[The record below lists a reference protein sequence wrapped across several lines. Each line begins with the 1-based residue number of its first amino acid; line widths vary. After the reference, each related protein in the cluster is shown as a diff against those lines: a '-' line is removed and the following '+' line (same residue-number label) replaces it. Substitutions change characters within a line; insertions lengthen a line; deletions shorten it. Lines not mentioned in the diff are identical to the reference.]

1 MFWKHSSLPLAFV
14 KDNSVRKRLSIGGRY
29 FIQVS
34 SAFFVSFL
42 SCVGSR
48 RSKLLRI
55 LQTNLSFVFS
65 LSHPSTISPALSSVP
80 LPMTSSFIFSD
91 FQFKTI
97 GQQPEL
103 LKRISAPNP
112 QDLDRS
118 YSPSISPVLPKE
130 LPLDSS
136 PDLSTQPSLRTRLSL
151 ADRLMI
157 NPSSNNDIQ
166 MENVSSDQPTSLHT
180 RSSTTPAINPVSTN
194 QSLNKDIIAGTAVS
208 ASGRSQQP
216 HNTMNV
222 SGVLSPHH
230 GHNLPTTLG
239 PKASNLSRSS
249 SGRSNLGINP
259 QTSARSLTLQSNAAT
274 SISRPGT
281 PNNSAASV
289 ATEVPPFA
297 TLRQLQARIASSIAN
312 LKPVSTK
319 NVLLLAQSLKEQQRG
334 ILISVHSAQTIA
346 QQALD
351 SAQASVTACH
361 DCLKVAESTQV
372 QIDEVMAAIENIG
385 GHASGW
391 NVGLEALKDDFRQL
405 KAWARDLEISEAQR
419 QRDFKETE
427 AKRRSQERTPQPQ
440 GSSTKRLLTPQPAQS
455 PAVSPNL
462 SSPSS
467 VPISVEHEA
476 DAATRAWDQLRE
488 QSAERRR
495 LAEAEL
501 RKHREAEERLEQ
513 EQKQAQAL
521 VEAREA
527 KLAHIRAGRI
537 EAEQREKTR
546 QQEEAEEAELK
557 RKELDRMR
565 EEAIQFQLAQRKASE
580 ERRDA
585 EENEKVYQAEKVM
598 AAKRLAEEQKR
609 RDLEARETLA
619 RRREVEKA
627 KAVEAEAQRQYLLQE
642 QEVKRQE
649 IVAQKHR
656 ANAEAAKKIHAERA
670 KEKQANRIAS
680 IDKSITPPHQN
691 TPPPP
696 GQSTV
701 AANFSKF
708 DLGNTSTTS
717 AGGGPDDNV
726 FKATDPNS
734 SNQPI
739 YLNPTQRQ
747 RSPSIANGSTTLH
760 EHDSWVIPS
769 PSTSPKQPATIAF
782 VNTIGS
788 DIGIIPLIPRS
799 LVPPISPEAQRAN
812 LRRLANGLSI
822 PIKRDPDEGKLVKA
836 MGRDST
842 LPLKVMELTNVPNTS
857 NPPVEIGLR
866 KPKEEPPADIPLLS
880 LPSPSPS
887 KHTKVASTCQLPDSE
902 PARASSQN
910 SSQQKQSDPSSPAV
924 GIVQP
929 STQTTAASINMTS
942 TAVAISTT
950 SSTGEQQATVVSK
963 PKVVSLPRPPLP
975 MPMNQSFSSI
985 THDLAPND
993 PFDNLLASRMGPDA
1007 STSTNGWSI
1016 PSPVQEDARVRAV
1029 RPPGLDHYSP
1039 PPPSANTRGPTRSR
1053 PLPRRVDHYS
1063 PPRRA
1068 PERQPPAHNDY
1079 TRSRSRSG
1087 ELSENN
1093 SRRTSPDPRT
1103 RYLSRRDDGPADISP
1118 PNLLGQKRQR
1128 VDDHPGGPPTRR
1140 PRYGADINNE
1150 LAPRISTARLP
1161 HLPEDEWSHV
1171 ANYER
1176 SPTPEPRITP
1186 LFNRIEDPP
1195 PTPSSFRGGQASNS
1209 YRPDSQNDRR
1219 PGFKQHTSQGQPP
1232 YGNYLYHS
1240 NNPQRQNYRNPEDAS
1255 RPNLLNRFTDSAQPA
1270 QGDNGYALPRSY
1282 RARPPKPLRGGAHPP
1297 LEQRLSSN
1305 PSNPSLMNRMQGS
1318 TGHQR
1323 PNNA

>member
-1 MFWKHSSLPLAFV
+1 
-14 KDNSVRKRLSIGGRY
+14 
-29 FIQVS
+29 
-34 SAFFVSFL
+34 
-42 SCVGSR
+42 
-48 RSKLLRI
+48 
-55 LQTNLSFVFS
+55 
-65 LSHPSTISPALSSVP
+65 
-80 LPMTSSFIFSD
+80 MTSSFNFSN

-112 QDLDRS
+112 EDLDRS

-130 LPLDSS
+130 LPSESS
-136 PDLSTQPSLRTRLSL
+136 QELSTQPSLRTRLSL

-157 NPSSNNDIQ
+157 NPGGNNDVQ
-166 MENVSSDQPTSLHT
+166 MEDVSSDQPTSPHT
-180 RSSTTPAINPVSTN
+180 RSLTTSAINLVSTN
-194 QSLNKDIIAGTAVS
+194 QILNKDIIAGTAVS
-208 ASGRSQQP
+208 ASGCSQPP
-216 HNTMNV
+216 HNTIP
-222 SGVLSPHH
+222 SPHH
-230 GHNLPTTLG
+230 GHNLPITLG

-274 SISRPGT
+274 SINRPGT
-281 PNNSAASV
+281 PNNSAAS
-289 ATEVPPFA
+289 EVPPFA
-297 TLRQLQARIASSIAN
+297 TLRQLQTRIASSIAN
-312 LKPVSTK
+312 LKPVSTE

-334 ILISVHSAQTIA
+334 ILTSVHSAQTIA

-372 QIDEVMAAIENIG
+372 QIDGVMAAIENIG

-391 NVGLEALKDDFRQL
+391 NVGLEALRDDFRQL

-419 QRDFKETE
+419 QRDFKGTE
-427 AKRRSQERTPQPQ
+427 AKHRSQERTPQPQ
-440 GSSTKRLLTPQPAQS
+440 GSSTKCLDSSLTPQPAQS
-455 PAVSPNL
+455 PAISPNL

-521 VEAREA
+521 AEAREA
-527 KLAHIRAGRI
+527 ELAHIRAERI

-580 ERRDA
+580 ERRYA

-609 RDLEARETLA
+609 RDLEASETLA
-619 RRREVEKA
+619 RRREGEKA
-627 KAVEAEAQRQYLLQE
+627 KAVEAEAQRQHLLQE

-696 GQSTV
+696 GQNTI

-708 DLGNTSTTS
+708 DLGNTPTTS
-717 AGGGPDDNV
+717 AGGGPDGNV
-726 FKATDPNS
+726 FKATDPNF

-739 YLNPTQRQ
+739 YFNPTQRQ

-760 EHDSWVIPS
+760 EPNSWII
-769 PSTSPKQPATIAF
+769 PSTSTSPRQPATNAF
-782 VNTIGS
+782 VDAIGS

-799 LVPPISPEAQRAN
+799 LVLPISPEAQKAN
-812 LRRLANGLSI
+812 LRRLANGLST
-822 PIKRDPDEGKLVKA
+822 PIKRDPDEGKLVKEMERNSA
-836 MGRDST
+836 
-842 LPLKVMELTNVPNTS
+842 LPLKVKELPNVPTTS
-857 NPPVEIGLR
+857 NPPVETGLR

-887 KHTKVASTCQLPDSE
+887 KHTKVASTCQLPHSE
-902 PARASSQN
+902 PARARSQN
-910 SSQQKQSDPSSPAV
+910 SSQQKQSDTSGPVV
-924 GIVQP
+924 GNIQP
-929 STQTTAASINMTS
+929 SPQTTTGSINTTS
-942 TAVAISTT
+942 TGVAISTT
-950 SSTGEQQATVVSK
+950 SSTGEQQVTVVSK
-963 PKVVSLPRPPLP
+963 PNVVSLPRPPLP
-975 MPMNQSFSSI
+975 MPMNQTFSSI
-985 THDLAPND
+985 THDLVPND

-1007 STSTNGWSI
+1007 STLTNGWSI

-1039 PPPSANTRGPTRSR
+1039 PPSSANTRGPTRSR

-1068 PERQPPAHNDY
+1068 LERQPPAHNDY

-1087 ELSENN
+1087 EPSGNN
-1093 SRRTSPDPRT
+1093 SRRASPDPRT
-1103 RYLSRRDDGPADISP
+1103 RHHGRRDDGPTDILP

-1140 PRYGADINNE
+1140 PRFGADINE
-1150 LAPRISTARLP
+1150 SASRIGTARLP

-1176 SPTPEPRITP
+1176 SPTPEPHVTP

-1195 PTPSSFRGGQASNS
+1195 PTTTASSFRGGQASNS

-1219 PGFKQHTSQGQPP
+1219 PGFKQYASQGQPP
-1232 YGNYLYHS
+1232 YSNYPYHS
-1240 NNPQRQNYRNPEDAS
+1240 NNAQRQNYRNPEDAS

-1305 PSNPSLMNRMQGS
+1305 PNNPSLMNRMQGS

>member
-1 MFWKHSSLPLAFV
+1 
-14 KDNSVRKRLSIGGRY
+14 
-29 FIQVS
+29 
-34 SAFFVSFL
+34 
-42 SCVGSR
+42 
-48 RSKLLRI
+48 
-55 LQTNLSFVFS
+55 
-65 LSHPSTISPALSSVP
+65 
-80 LPMTSSFIFSD
+80 MTSSFSFSN

-97 GQQPEL
+97 GQQPDL

-112 QDLDRS
+112 EDLDRS

-130 LPLDSS
+130 LPLDSF

-157 NPSSNNDIQ
+157 NPSGNHDVQ
-166 MENVSSDQPTSLHT
+166 MEDVSSDQPTSLHT
-180 RSSTTPAINPVSTN
+180 RSLNTPAINLVSTN

-208 ASGRSQQP
+208 ASGRSQPP
-216 HNTMNV
+216 HNAMNV
-222 SGVLSPHH
+222 SRVPSPHH
-230 GHNLPTTLG
+230 GHNLPTTG
-239 PKASNLSRSS
+239 PKASNLSRS

-259 QTSARSLTLQSNAAT
+259 QTSAAQSLTLQSNAAT

-281 PNNSAASV
+281 PNNSVASV
-289 ATEVPPFA
+289 TTEVPPFA

-312 LKPVSTK
+312 LKPVSTE
-319 NVLLLAQSLKEQQRG
+319 NVLLLAQSLKEQQKG
-334 ILISVHSAQTIA
+334 ILTSVHSAQTIA

-385 GHASGW
+385 GHTSGW
-391 NVGLEALKDDFRQL
+391 NVGLEALRDDFRQL

-427 AKRRSQERTPQPQ
+427 AKHRSQERTPQPQ

-455 PAVSPNL
+455 PAISPNL

-495 LAEAEL
+495 FAEAEL

-527 KLAHIRAGRI
+527 ELAHMRAGRI

-580 ERRDA
+580 ERRHA
-585 EENEKVYQAEKVM
+585 EENEKVEKVM

-609 RDLEARETLA
+609 RDLEARDTLA
-619 RRREVEKA
+619 RRREGEKA
-627 KAVEAEAQRQYLLQE
+627 KAVEAEAQRQHLLQE

-680 IDKSITPPHQN
+680 MDKSITPPHQN

-696 GQSTV
+696 GQSTA

-717 AGGGPDDNV
+717 AGGGPDGNV

-739 YLNPTQRQ
+739 YFNPTQRQ

-769 PSTSPKQPATIAF
+769 TSTSPRQSATIAF

-812 LRRLANGLSI
+812 LRRLGLSI
-822 PIKRDPDEGKLVKA
+822 PIKCDPDEGKLVKE
-836 MGRDST
+836 MERDFA
-842 LPLKVMELTNVPNTS
+842 LPLKVKELTNVPTTS
-857 NPPVEIGLR
+857 NPPVETGLR

-887 KHTKVASTCQLPDSE
+887 KHAKVASTCQLPDSE

-910 SSQQKQSDPSSPAV
+910 SSQQKQSDPSGPAV
-924 GIVQP
+924 GNVQS
-929 STQTTAASINMTS
+929 STQTTAVSINTTS
-942 TAVAISTT
+942 TAVTISTT

-963 PKVVSLPRPPLP
+963 PNVVPLPRPPLP

-985 THDLAPND
+985 THDLVPND

-1016 PSPVQEDARVRAV
+1016 PSPVQEDARVWAV
-1029 RPPGLDHYSP
+1029 RPPGPDHYSP
-1039 PPPSANTRGPTRSR
+1039 PPSSANTRGPTRSR

-1063 PPRRA
+1063 PSRRA

-1087 ELSENN
+1087 ESSGNN
-1093 SRRTSPDPRT
+1093 SRRASPDPRT
-1103 RYLSRRDDGPADISP
+1103 RHLSRRDDGPADILP
-1118 PNLLGQKRQR
+1118 PSLLGQKRQR

-1140 PRYGADINNE
+1140 PRYGAHINNE
-1150 LAPRISTARLP
+1150 LAPRIGTARLP

-1176 SPTPEPRITP
+1176 SPTPEPRVTP

-1195 PTPSSFRGGQASNS
+1195 QTAPSFRGGQASSS

-1232 YGNYLYHS
+1232 YSNYLYHS
-1240 NNPQRQNYRNPEDAS
+1240 NNPQRQNYRNPEDPS

-1305 PSNPSLMNRMQGS
+1305 PNNPSLMTRMQGS